1 MMEQMIF
8 DFYSKEQIPIT
19 TLQREWVELVA
30 HEAIDNLDVADI
42 MGLIEGME
50 EYYGKFDKSTA

>member
-1 MMEQMIF
+1 MAVVF
-8 DFYSKEQIPIT
+8 DFKTKRVIPIS

-30 HEAIDNLDVADI
+30 HEAIDNLDIGDI

-50 EYYGKFDKSTA
+50 EYYGNKDKT